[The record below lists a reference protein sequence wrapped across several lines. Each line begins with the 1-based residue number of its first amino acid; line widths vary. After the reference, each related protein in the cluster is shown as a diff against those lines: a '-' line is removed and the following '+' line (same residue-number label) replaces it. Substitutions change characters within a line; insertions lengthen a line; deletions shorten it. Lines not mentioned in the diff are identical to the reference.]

1 MINEKYME
9 IFGSMDALSNEVHDY
24 DKYLKCLQKVIA
36 KQKGIDLDTC
46 DPSESSEIFDYT
58 DDLIAKNSLGVKFSD
73 NIVVNGGLLYIFEK
87 KLLDKFKINKIED
100 LSDNLD
106 KSKDDIVNE
115 LMHIVMLRQD
125 LINNKYANIIT
136 YIWETYKDLNK
147 NIGKNEEIP
156 FALNTVF
163 SVILMSRIKDSSNL
177 ESLTIHKLKNES
189 TEDIRR
195 LSEMYTYMPE
205 LFDHY
210 FNGHN
215 IFKI

>member
-1 MINEKYME
+1 MIEKYME
-9 IFGSMDALSNEVHDY
+9 IFGSMDMLLNEVHEY

-106 KSKDDIVNE
+106 KSEDDIVNE

-125 LINNKYANIIT
+125 LINNKYANIIK

-163 SVILMSRIKDSSNL
+163 SVILMARIKDTSNL
-177 ESLTIHKLKNES
+177 QSLVLHKLKDES
-189 TEDIRR
+189 TEDINR

-210 FNGHN
+210 FYGYN

>member
-9 IFGSMDALSNEVHDY
+9 IFGSMDLLSNEVHDY

-46 DPSESSEIFDYT
+46 DPSESSEIFYYT

-73 NIVVNGGLLYIFEK
+73 NIVVNDGLLYIFEK

-100 LSDNLD
+100 LSGNLD
-106 KSKDDIVNE
+106 KSEDDIVNE

-125 LINNKYANIIT
+125 LINNKYANIIK
-136 YIWETYKDLNK
+136 YIWETYKYLNK
-147 NIGKNEEIP
+147 NINKNEEIP

-163 SVILMSRIKDSSNL
+163 NVILMARIKDSSNL
-177 ESLTIHKLKNES
+177 ESLTIYKLKNES
-189 TEDIRR
+189 TEDIRK

>member
-9 IFGSMDALSNEVHDY
+9 IFGSMDLLTNEVHEY

-46 DPSESSEIFDYT
+46 DPSESFEIFDYT
-58 DDLIAKNSLGVKFSD
+58 DDLIARNSLGVKFSD
-73 NIVVNGGLLYIFEK
+73 NIVVNDGLLHIFEK
-87 KLLDKFKINKIED
+87 MLLDKFKVNKIEE

-106 KSKDDIVNE
+106 KSKDDVVNK

-125 LINNKYANIIT
+125 LINNKYANIIK

-147 NIGKNEEIP
+147 NINKNEEIP

-163 SVILMSRIKDSSNL
+163 SVILMARIKDTSNL
-177 ESLTIHKLKNES
+177 QSLVLYKLKDES
-189 TEDIRR
+189 TEDINR
-195 LSEMYTYMPE
+195 LSEMYIYMPE

>member
-46 DPSESSEIFDYT
+46 DPSESFEIFDYT
-58 DDLIAKNSLGVKFSD
+58 DDLIARNSLGVKFSD
-73 NIVVNGGLLYIFEK
+73 NIVVNDGLLHIFEK
-87 KLLDKFKINKIED
+87 MLLDKFKVNKIED

-106 KSKDDIVNE
+106 KPKDNIVNE

-125 LINNKYANIIT
+125 LINNKYANIIK

-147 NIGKNEEIP
+147 NIGKNEDMP

-163 SVILMSRIKDSSNL
+163 SVILMARIKDTSNL
-177 ESLTIHKLKNES
+177 QSLVLYKLKDES

>member
-1 MINEKYME
+1 MIEKYME
-9 IFGSMDALSNEVHDY
+9 IFGSMDMLSNEVHEY

-46 DPSESSEIFDYT
+46 GPIESSKIFDYT
-58 DDLIAKNSLGVKFSD
+58 DDLLSRNSLGVKFSK
-73 NIVVNGGLLYIFEK
+73 NIVINDGLLYVFEK
-87 KLLDKFKINKIED
+87 KLLDKFKINKIEE
-100 LSDNLD
+100 LSDKLD

-115 LMHIVMLRQD
+115 LMHIVMLRQE
-125 LINNKYANIIT
+125 LINLKYSKIIE
-136 YIWETYKDLNK
+136 YIWDLYKDLNK
-147 NIGKNEEIP
+147 NISKDEFMP

-163 SVILMSRIKDSSNL
+163 NVLLIARIKDASNL
-177 ESLTIHKLKNES
+177 ESLVLHKLKNES

-210 FNGHN
+210 FSGHN

>member
-9 IFGSMDALSNEVHDY
+9 IFGSMDLLTNEVHDY

-46 DPSESSEIFDYT
+46 DPSESFEIFDYT
-58 DDLIAKNSLGVKFSD
+58 DDLIARNSLGVKFSD
-73 NIVVNGGLLYIFEK
+73 NIVVNDGLLHIFEK
-87 KLLDKFKINKIED
+87 MLLDKFKVNKIED

-106 KSKDDIVNE
+106 KSKDDVVNK

-125 LINNKYANIIT
+125 LINNKYANIIK

-147 NIGKNEEIP
+147 NINKNEEIP

-163 SVILMSRIKDSSNL
+163 SVILMARIKDTSNL
-177 ESLTIHKLKNES
+177 QSLVLYKLKDES

-210 FNGHN
+210 FYGYN

>member
-73 NIVVNGGLLYIFEK
+73 NIVVNDGLLHIFEK
-87 KLLDKFKINKIED
+87 MLLDKFKVNKIED

-106 KSKDDIVNE
+106 KSKDNIVNE

-125 LINNKYANIIT
+125 LINNKYANIIK
-136 YIWETYKDLNK
+136 YIWETYKDLNT
-147 NIGKNEEIP
+147 NINKNEEIP
-156 FALNTVF
+156 FALNTIF
-163 SVILMSRIKDSSNL
+163 SVILMARIKDSSNL
-177 ESLTIHKLKNES
+177 ESLTIYKLKNES
-189 TEDIRR
+189 TEDINK

>member
-9 IFGSMDALSNEVHDY
+9 IFGSMDLLTNEVHEY

-46 DPSESSEIFDYT
+46 DPGVSFEIFDYT

-73 NIVVNGGLLYIFEK
+73 NIVVNNGLLYIFEK

-100 LSDNLD
+100 LSNNLD
-106 KSKDDIVNE
+106 KSKDDVVNK

-125 LINNKYANIIT
+125 LINNKYANIIK

-147 NIGKNEEIP
+147 NINKNEDMP

-163 SVILMSRIKDSSNL
+163 SVILMARIKDSSNL
-177 ESLTIHKLKNES
+177 QSLVLHKLKDES
-189 TEDIRR
+189 TEDINR

-210 FNGHN
+210 FSGHN

>member
-9 IFGSMDALSNEVHDY
+9 IFGSMDLLTNEVHEY

-46 DPSESSEIFDYT
+46 DPSESFEIFD
-58 DDLIAKNSLGVKFSD
+58 SLSVQFSD

-100 LSDNLD
+100 LSVNLD
-106 KSKDDIVNE
+106 KSEDDIVNE

-125 LINNKYANIIT
+125 LINNKYANIIK
-136 YIWETYKDLNK
+136 YIWETYKYLNK

-163 SVILMSRIKDSSNL
+163 SVILMARIKDASNMQ
-177 ESLTIHKLKNES
+177 SLVLYKLKDES
-189 TEDIRR
+189 TEDINR

-210 FNGHN
+210 FYGYN

>member
-9 IFGSMDALSNEVHDY
+9 IFGSMDLLSNEVHDY

-58 DDLIAKNSLGVKFSD
+58 DDLIARNSLGVRFSD
-73 NIVVNGGLLYIFEK
+73 NIVVNDGLLHIFEK
-87 KLLDKFKINKIED
+87 MLLDKFKVNKIEE

-106 KSKDDIVNE
+106 KSKDDVINK

-125 LINNKYANIIT
+125 LINNKYVNIIK

-147 NIGKNEEIP
+147 NINKNEEIP

-163 SVILMSRIKDSSNL
+163 SVILMARIKDTSNL
-177 ESLTIHKLKNES
+177 QSLVLYKLKDES
-189 TEDIRR
+189 TEDINR

-210 FNGHN
+210 FYGYN

>member
-9 IFGSMDALSNEVHDY
+9 IFGSMDLLTNEVHEY

-46 DPSESSEIFDYT
+46 DPSESFEIFDYT
-58 DDLIAKNSLGVKFSD
+58 DDLIARNSLGVKFSD
-73 NIVVNGGLLYIFEK
+73 NIVVNDGLLHIFEK
-87 KLLDKFKINKIED
+87 MLLDKFKINKIED

-106 KSKDDIVNE
+106 KSEDDIVNE

-125 LINNKYANIIT
+125 LINNKYANIIK

-163 SVILMSRIKDSSNL
+163 SVILMARIKDTSNL
-177 ESLTIHKLKNES
+177 QSLVLHKLKDES
-189 TEDIRR
+189 TEDINR

-210 FNGHN
+210 FYGYN

>member
-1 MINEKYME
+1 MIEKYME
-9 IFGSMDALSNEVHDY
+9 IFGSMDMLSNEVHEY

-46 DPSESSEIFDYT
+46 DPSESSKIFDYT
-58 DDLIAKNSLGVKFSD
+58 DDLTARNSLGVKFSD
-73 NIVVNGGLLYIFEK
+73 NIVVNDGLLYVFEK
-87 KLLDKFKINKIED
+87 KLFSEFKIDKIEE
-100 LSDNLD
+100 LCDNLD

-115 LMHIVMLRQD
+115 LMHNVLIRQE
-125 LINNKYANIIT
+125 LINIKYTKIIE

-147 NIGKNEEIP
+147 SITDYDNIP

-163 SVILMSRIKDSSNL
+163 NVILIAKIRDSSNL
-177 ESLTIHKLKNES
+177 ESLVLHKLKNES
-189 TEDIRR
+189 TEDINK

>member
-9 IFGSMDALSNEVHDY
+9 IFGSMDLLSNEVHDY
-24 DKYLKCLQKVIA
+24 DKYLKCLQKLIA
-36 KQKGIDLDTC
+36 KQKGIDIDTC
-46 DPSESSEIFDYT
+46 DPSVSSEIFDYT

-73 NIVVNGGLLYIFEK
+73 NIVVNDGLLHIFEK
-87 KLLDKFKINKIED
+87 MLLDKFKINKIED
-100 LSDNLD
+100 LSGNLD
-106 KSKDDIVNE
+106 KSEDGIVNE

-163 SVILMSRIKDSSNL
+163 SVILMARIKDTSNL
-177 ESLTIHKLKNES
+177 QSLVLYKLKNES
-189 TEDIRR
+189 TEDINK

-210 FNGHN
+210 FNGYN

>member
-9 IFGSMDALSNEVHDY
+9 IFGSMDLLTNEVHEY

-46 DPSESSEIFDYT
+46 DPSESFEIFDYT
-58 DDLIAKNSLGVKFSD
+58 DDLIARNSLSVKFSD

-100 LSDNLD
+100 LSVNLD
-106 KSKDDIVNE
+106 KSEDDIVNE

-125 LINNKYANIIT
+125 LINNKYANIIK
-136 YIWETYKDLNK
+136 YIWETYKYLNK

-163 SVILMSRIKDSSNL
+163 SVILMARIKDTSNL
-177 ESLTIHKLKNES
+177 QSLVLYKLKDES
-189 TEDIRR
+189 TEDINR

-210 FNGHN
+210 FYGYN

>member
-46 DPSESSEIFDYT
+46 DPGVSSEIFDYT

-106 KSKDDIVNE
+106 KSEDDIVNE
-115 LMHIVMLRQD
+115 LMNIVMLRQN
-125 LINNKYANIIT
+125 LINNKYVNIIT
-136 YIWETYKDLNK
+136 YIWETYKDLDKNINK
-147 NIGKNEEIP
+147 NEDIP

-163 SVILMSRIKDSSNL
+163 SVILMARIKDSSNL
-177 ESLTIHKLKNES
+177 ESLTIYKLKNES
-189 TEDIRR
+189 AEDIRR
-195 LSEMYTYMPE
+195 LSEMYTCMPE

>member
-9 IFGSMDALSNEVHDY
+9 IFGSMDLLSNEVHDY
-24 DKYLKCLQKVIA
+24 DKYLKCLQKVIT

-73 NIVVNGGLLYIFEK
+73 NIVVNDGLLHIFEK
-87 KLLDKFKINKIED
+87 MLLDKFKINKIED

-106 KSKDDIVNE
+106 KSKDNIVNE

-125 LINNKYANIIT
+125 LINKKYVNIIT

-147 NIGKNEEIP
+147 NINKNEEIP

-163 SVILMSRIKDSSNL
+163 SVILMARIKDSSNL
-177 ESLTIHKLKNES
+177 ESLTLFKLKNES
-189 TEDIRR
+189 TEDIRK

>member
-1 MINEKYME
+1 MTNEKYME
-9 IFGSMDALSNEVHDY
+9 IFGSMDALSNEVHEY

-46 DPSESSEIFDYT
+46 DPSESFEIFDYT

-73 NIVVNGGLLYIFEK
+73 NIVVNDGLLHIFEK
-87 KLLDKFKINKIED
+87 MLLDKFKVNKIED

-106 KSKDDIVNE
+106 KSKDNIVNE

-125 LINNKYANIIT
+125 LINNKYANIIK

-163 SVILMSRIKDSSNL
+163 SVILMARIKDTSNL
-177 ESLTIHKLKNES
+177 QSLVLHKLKDES
-189 TEDIRR
+189 TEDINR

-210 FNGHN
+210 FYGYN

>member
-9 IFGSMDALSNEVHDY
+9 IFGSIDLLLNEVQEY

-58 DDLIAKNSLGVKFSD
+58 DDLIARNSLGVKFSD
-73 NIVVNGGLLYIFEK
+73 NIVVNDGYLYVIEK
-87 KLLDKFKINKIED
+87 KLLNEFKINKIEE
-100 LSDNLD
+100 LSDKLD
-106 KSKDDIVNE
+106 ESKDDAVNE
-115 LMHIVMLRQD
+115 LMSIVMLRQD
-125 LINNKYANIIT
+125 LINNKYVNIIK

-147 NIGKNEEIP
+147 NINKNDDIP

-163 SVILMSRIKDSSNL
+163 SVILMSRIKDASNL
-177 ESLTIHKLKNES
+177 QSLVLYKLKNES
-189 TEDIRR
+189 TEDINK

-205 LFDHY
+205 LFNHY
-210 FNGHN
+210 FNGYN

>member
-9 IFGSMDALSNEVHDY
+9 IFGSMDLLTNEVHEY

-46 DPSESSEIFDYT
+46 DPSESFEIFDYT

-106 KSKDDIVNE
+106 KSEDDIVNE

-163 SVILMSRIKDSSNL
+163 NIVLIAKIKDASNL
-177 ESLTIHKLKNES
+177 ESLVLYKLKNES

-210 FNGHN
+210 FSGHN

>member
-1 MINEKYME
+1 MNEKYME
-9 IFGSMDALSNEVHDY
+9 IFGSMDMLSNEVHDY
-24 DKYLKCLQKVIA
+24 DKYRKCLQKVIA

-46 DPSESSEIFDYT
+46 GPGVSSEIFDYT
-58 DDLIAKNSLGVKFSD
+58 DDLIARNSLGVKFSD
-73 NIVVNGGLLYIFEK
+73 NIVVNNGLLHIFEK
-87 KLLDKFKINKIED
+87 KLLDKFKINKIEE
-100 LSDNLD
+100 LSDKLD

-125 LINNKYANIIT
+125 LINKKYTKIIE

-147 NIGKNEEIP
+147 NINKNDDMP

-163 SVILMSRIKDSSNL
+163 SVILMARIKDSSNL
-177 ESLTIHKLKNES
+177 QSLVLYKLKNES
-189 TEDIRR
+189 TEDINK
-195 LSEMYTYMPE
+195 LSEMYEYMPE

-210 FNGHN
+210 FNGYN

>member
-9 IFGSMDALSNEVHDY
+9 IFGSMDLLTNEVHEY

-36 KQKGIDLDTC
+36 KQKGIDLNTC
-46 DPSESSEIFDYT
+46 DPSESFEIYDYT
-58 DDLIAKNSLGVKFSD
+58 DDLIARNSLGVKFSD
-73 NIVVNGGLLYIFEK
+73 NIVVNDGLLHIFEK
-87 KLLDKFKINKIED
+87 TLLDKFKINKIED

-106 KSKDDIVNE
+106 KSEDDIVNE

-125 LINNKYANIIT
+125 LINNKYANIIK

-163 SVILMSRIKDSSNL
+163 SVILMARIKDTSNL
-177 ESLTIHKLKNES
+177 QSLVLYKLKDES
-189 TEDIRR
+189 TEDINR

-210 FNGHN
+210 FYGYN

>member
-58 DDLIAKNSLGVKFSD
+58 DDLIAKNSLGVRFSD

-87 KLLDKFKINKIED
+87 KLLDKFKVNKIED

-106 KSKDDIVNE
+106 KSKDNIVNE

-125 LINNKYANIIT
+125 LINNKYVNIIK

-147 NIGKNEEIP
+147 NINKNDDMP

-163 SVILMSRIKDSSNL
+163 SVILMARIKDTSNL
-177 ESLTIHKLKNES
+177 QSLVLHKLKDES
-189 TEDIRR
+189 TEDINR

-210 FNGHN
+210 FYGYN

>member
-9 IFGSMDALSNEVHDY
+9 IFGSMDLLSNEVHDY
-24 DKYLKCLQKVIA
+24 NKYLKCLQKVIA
-36 KQKGIDLDTC
+36 KQKGIDLDSC

-58 DDLIAKNSLGVKFSD
+58 DDLISRSLLGLKIST
-73 NIVVNGGLLYIFEK
+73 NIVINDGYLYAIEK
-87 KLLDKFKINKIED
+87 KLLTEFKISKIED

-115 LMHIVMLRQD
+115 LIHIVLIRQE
-125 LINNKYANIIT
+125 LINNKYTKIIE
-136 YIWETYKDLNK
+136 YIWETYKGLNK
-147 NIGKNEEIP
+147 NINKDDLTQM
-156 FALNTVF
+156 ALNTVF
-163 SVILMSRIKDSSNL
+163 NIVLIAKIKDASNL
-177 ESLTIHKLKNES
+177 ESLVLYKLKNES

-210 FNGHN
+210 FSGHN

>member
-46 DPSESSEIFDYT
+46 DPGVSSEIFDYT
-58 DDLIAKNSLGVKFSD
+58 DDLIARNSLGVKFSD
-73 NIVVNGGLLYIFEK
+73 NIVVNNGLLYIFEK
-87 KLLDKFKINKIED
+87 KLLDKFKINKIEE
-100 LSDNLD
+100 LSNNLV
-106 KSKDDIVNE
+106 KSKDDIDNE

-125 LINNKYANIIT
+125 LINNKYANIIK

-147 NIGKNEEIP
+147 NINKNEDMP

-163 SVILMSRIKDSSNL
+163 SVILMARIKDTSNL
-177 ESLTIHKLKNES
+177 QSLVLYKLKNES

>member
-46 DPSESSEIFDYT
+46 DSSESFEIFDYT
-58 DDLIAKNSLGVKFSD
+58 DDLIARNSLGVKFSD

-100 LSDNLD
+100 LSVNLD
-106 KSKDDIVNE
+106 KSEDDIVNE

-125 LINNKYANIIT
+125 LINKKYANIIK

-163 SVILMSRIKDSSNL
+163 SVILMARIKDTSNL
-177 ESLTIHKLKNES
+177 QSLVLHKLKDES
-189 TEDIRR
+189 TEDINR

-210 FNGHN
+210 FYGYN

>member
-24 DKYLKCLQKVIA
+24 DKCLKCLQKVIA

-46 DPSESSEIFDYT
+46 DPSESFEIFDYT
-58 DDLIAKNSLGVKFSD
+58 DDLIARNSLGVKFSD
-73 NIVVNGGLLYIFEK
+73 NIVVNDGLLYIFEK
-87 KLLDKFKINKIED
+87 KLLDKFKINKIEE

-106 KSKDDIVNE
+106 KSKDDVVNK

-125 LINNKYANIIT
+125 LINNKYANIIK

-147 NIGKNEEIP
+147 NINKNEGMP
-156 FALNTVF
+156 FALNIVF
-163 SVILMSRIKDSSNL
+163 SVILMSRIKDASNL
-177 ESLTIHKLKNES
+177 QSLVLYKLKDES
-189 TEDIRR
+189 TEDINK

-210 FNGHN
+210 FNGYN

>member
-9 IFGSMDALSNEVHDY
+9 IFGSMDLLTNEVHEY

-58 DDLIAKNSLGVKFSD
+58 DDLIARNSLGVRFSD

-100 LSDNLD
+100 LSVNLD
-106 KSKDDIVNE
+106 KSEDDIVNE

-125 LINNKYANIIT
+125 LINNKYANIIK

-147 NIGKNEEIP
+147 NINKNENMP

-163 SVILMSRIKDSSNL
+163 SVILMARIKDTSNL
-177 ESLTIHKLKNES
+177 QSLVLHKLKNES

>member
-46 DPSESSEIFDYT
+46 GPGVSSEIFDYT
-58 DDLIAKNSLGVKFSD
+58 DDLIARNSLGVKFSD
-73 NIVVNGGLLYIFEK
+73 NIIVNNGLLYIFEK

-100 LSDNLD
+100 LSVNLD
-106 KSKDDIVNE
+106 KSEDDIVNE

-147 NIGKNEEIP
+147 NINKNDDMP

-163 SVILMSRIKDSSNL
+163 SVILMARIKDSSNL

>member
-9 IFGSMDALSNEVHDY
+9 IFGSMDLLSNEVHDY

-58 DDLIAKNSLGVKFSD
+58 DDLIARNSLGVKFSD

-100 LSDNLD
+100 LSGNLD
-106 KSKDDIVNE
+106 KSEDDIVNK

-125 LINNKYANIIT
+125 LINLKYTKIIE
-136 YIWETYKDLNK
+136 YIWELYKDLNK
-147 NIGKNEEIP
+147 NISKDEFMP

-163 SVILMSRIKDSSNL
+163 SVILMSRIKDASNL
-177 ESLTIHKLKNES
+177 QSLVLHKLKDES
-189 TEDIRR
+189 TEDINR

-210 FNGHN
+210 FYGYN

>member
-9 IFGSMDALSNEVHDY
+9 IFGSMDLLSNEVHDY

-36 KQKGIDLDTC
+36 KQKGIDLNTC
-46 DPSESSEIFDYT
+46 DPSESFEIFDYT

-106 KSKDDIVNE
+106 KSEDDIVNE

-125 LINNKYANIIT
+125 LINNKYANIIK

-163 SVILMSRIKDSSNL
+163 SVILMARIKDTSNL
-177 ESLTIHKLKNES
+177 QSLVLHKLKDES
-189 TEDIRR
+189 TEDINR

-210 FNGHN
+210 FYGYN

>member
-9 IFGSMDALSNEVHDY
+9 IFGSMDLLTNEVHEY

-46 DPSESSEIFDYT
+46 DPSESFEIFDYT
-58 DDLIAKNSLGVKFSD
+58 DDLIARNSLSVKFSD
-73 NIVVNGGLLYIFEK
+73 NIVINGGLLYIFEK

-100 LSDNLD
+100 LSVNLD
-106 KSKDDIVNE
+106 KSEDDIVNE

-125 LINNKYANIIT
+125 LINNKYANIIK
-136 YIWETYKDLNK
+136 YIWETYKYLNK

-163 SVILMSRIKDSSNL
+163 SVILMARIKDASNMQ
-177 ESLTIHKLKNES
+177 SLVLYKLKNES
-189 TEDIRR
+189 TEDINR

-210 FNGHN
+210 FYGYN

>member
-9 IFGSMDALSNEVHDY
+9 IFGSMDLLTNEVHEY

-46 DPSESSEIFDYT
+46 DPSESFEIFDYT
-58 DDLIAKNSLGVKFSD
+58 DDLIARNSLGVKFSD
-73 NIVVNGGLLYIFEK
+73 NIVVNDGLLHIFEK
-87 KLLDKFKINKIED
+87 MLLDKFKVNKIED

-106 KSKDDIVNE
+106 KSKDNIVNE

-125 LINNKYANIIT
+125 LINNKYANIIK

-163 SVILMSRIKDSSNL
+163 SVILMARIKDTSNL
-177 ESLTIHKLKNES
+177 QSLVLYKLKDES
-189 TEDIRR
+189 TEDINR

-210 FNGHN
+210 FYGYN

>member
-9 IFGSMDALSNEVHDY
+9 IFGSMDLLTNEVHEY

-73 NIVVNGGLLYIFEK
+73 NIVVNDGYLYVIEK
-87 KLLDKFKINKIED
+87 KLLNEFKINKIED

-115 LMHIVMLRQD
+115 LMYIVMLRQD
-125 LINNKYANIIT
+125 LINNKYANIIK

-147 NIGKNEEIP
+147 SINKNNAMP

-163 SVILMSRIKDSSNL
+163 SVILMARIKDSSNL
-177 ESLTIHKLKNES
+177 ESLTIYKLKNES

>member
-36 KQKGIDLDTC
+36 KQKGIDLNTC
-46 DPSESSEIFDYT
+46 DPSESFEIFDYT

-106 KSKDDIVNE
+106 KSEDDIVNE

-125 LINNKYANIIT
+125 LINNKYANIIK

-163 SVILMSRIKDSSNL
+163 SVILMARIKDTSNL
-177 ESLTIHKLKNES
+177 QSLVLHKLKDES
-189 TEDIRR
+189 TEDINR

-210 FNGHN
+210 FYGYN

>member
-9 IFGSMDALSNEVHDY
+9 IFGSMDLLTNEVHEY

-46 DPSESSEIFDYT
+46 DPSESFEIFDYT

-73 NIVVNGGLLYIFEK
+73 NIVVNNGLLYIFEK

-106 KSKDDIVNE
+106 KSEDDIVNE

-125 LINNKYANIIT
+125 LINNKYANIIK

-163 SVILMSRIKDSSNL
+163 SVILMARIKDTSNL
-177 ESLTIHKLKNES
+177 QSLVLHKLKDES
-189 TEDIRR
+189 TEDINR

-210 FNGHN
+210 FYGYN